1 MGATPPVKGPLGFI
15 SPAPVYLHLLPPL
28 TTLTLR
34 FCSQEQQFRVQDG
47 INSFNLLSVPREFQ
61 RQGAGYIWGMCFP
74 TGLSGDPSLR
84 GIQALAERTTEV
96 SGLEEK
102 GKIFKSL

>member
-15 SPAPVYLHLLPPL
+15 SPALVYLHLLPPL
-28 TTLTLR
+28 TTLNLW

-47 INSFNLLSVPREFQ
+47 INSFNLLGVPREFQ
-61 RQGAGYIWGMCFP
+61 KQGAGCIWGMCFP
-74 TGLSGDPSLR
+74 TGPSREPSLR
-84 GIQALAERTTEV
+84 GIQALAERTTKV

-102 GKIFKSL
+102 GKIFKSF